1 MHCIKNMKIMDIKLD
16 FRPASKEVYTI
27 THSSNDRIEGEM
39 WLGKGSA
46 GPPLHIHPGQEENLE
61 LLKGKLQVY
70 RNGKW
75 EIIESGV
82 KWRIPANE
90 IHTFKGLSDSE
101 ALVKFSVSPAGEF
114 YDFLND
120 TYHLIQSGKLKS
132 YDSLSGLVYS
142 SMLVSKY
149 KNTFRA
155 SQFHMRLIMGIAT
168 IIGRLTGRKI

>member
-1 MHCIKNMKIMDIKLD
+1 MEIKLD
-16 FRPASKEVYTI
+16 FRPVSDETYTI
-27 THSSNDRIEGEM
+27 THSSDDKIEGEM
-39 WLGKGSA
+39 WLGKGAA

-61 LLKGKLQVY
+61 LLKGKLQIF

-82 KWRIPANE
+82 QWKIPAKE
-90 IHTFKGLSDSE
+90 VHTFKGVSDSE
-101 ALVKFSVSPAGEF
+101 ALVKFSITPAGEF
-114 YDFLND
+114 YGFLND
-120 TYHLIQSGKLKS
+120 TNKLIQTGKLKS
-132 YDSLSGLVYS
+132 YESLNGLIYS

-168 IIGRLTGRKI
+168 LIGRLSGRKI